1 MKKYFLVIDQGT
13 TSSRI
18 VLYSKK
24 FEIFDIVQKEFKQY
38 FPNEGWVEH
47 NATEIWDDVRNL
59 ISKILRKNK
68 LNSKNIISIGITN
81 QRETTVL
88 WNKKTGKP
96 VYRAIVWQ
104 DRRTANLCEKLK
116 RKGIDKKIQKITGL
130 ELDPYFSA
138 TKIKWIID
146 NVKEVNKNLKNNNLL
161 FGTIDTWLLWKLTK
175 GKSHLTD
182 ISNASRTMIFDSQ
195 KRAVV

>member
-1 MKKYFLVIDQGT
+1 MKAILAIDQGT
-13 TSSRI
+13 TSTRAIAFSTDG
-18 VLYSKK
+18 KK
-24 FEIFDIVQKEFKQY
+24 LFSSQLEFKQY

-104 DRRTANLCEKLK
+104 DRRTTKLCEKLK
-116 RKGIDKKIQKITGL
+116 KQEINKKIQKITGL
-130 ELDPYFSA
+130 EVDPYFSG
-138 TKIKWIID
+138 TKI
-146 NVKEVNKNLKNNNLL
+146 NP
-161 FGTIDTWLLWKLTK
+161 TC
-175 GKSHLTD
+175 SP
-182 ISNASRTMIFDSQ
+182 S
-195 KRAVV
+195 